1 MREGGAKKERREKI
15 EKEIKRPCGQG
26 SSALERGEGR
36 KRARTPRVPFR
47 PGRQSPQEK
56 GVRTARAKG
65 ATTKY
70 NDRFARRNYRLFKPG
85 LVNAPR
91 AIFCAIPRLLRH
103 PFASSVLFLPLHP
116 PPPPSSLANGDP
128 RFRSPALWPF
138 IFGPRLPTI
147 RVKVSAA
154 TNGVGKTAPIA
165 VIPDTVNAN

>member
-116 PPPPSSLANGDP
+116 PPTLFTGKRRPAISVTGPVAFYFRPSS
-128 RFRSPALWPF
+128 
-138 IFGPRLPTI
+138 
-147 RVKVSAA
+147 
-154 TNGVGKTAPIA
+154 
-165 VIPDTVNAN
+165 PDDTC